1 MLLDVSTRSGAS
13 GTAVGGP
20 GGPAGV
26 AAVNVVVGEEEFLVE
41 RAVNALVSAAR
52 ARLAGAGAGADDG
65 PGGDGLGGG
74 AAGGG
79 DLAGASGDVHDV
91 AAAELAAGELASL
104 TSPSL
109 FGGGGV
115 VVIRSA
121 QDAGKEVADEIVR
134 YAAAPEPDV
143 VLVITHAGGTKG
155 KALLTSLTGGAS
167 GKIAA
172 GRGAS
177 GKSAAG
183 RGAGGKGAAGQAAS
197 GKAAVIECPKI
208 TRFAD
213 RLDFVR
219 AEFRR
224 AGRPAD
230 EGGLRSL
237 LDAVGS
243 DLREIAAACSQLAAD
258 VDGPIDA
265 AAVARYYQGRAEAS
279 GFTVSDRAVEGRLGD
294 ALEQLRW
301 ALATGVPPVLITSAL
316 AQGIR
321 LLGRVG
327 AAPRGL
333 ASAALAADVGAPP
346 WKIDRVRQQLRGWAP
361 EGVARALQVVA
372 EADAQIKGEAAS
384 ADYALERAIRRIV
397 ACRN

>member
-1 MLLDVSTRSGAS
+1 MLLDVTTRSGKA
-13 GTAVGGP
+13 GTA
-20 GGPAGV
+20 AGAP
-26 AAVNVVVGEEEFLVE
+26 AAVNVVVGEEEFLIE
-41 RAVNALVSAAR
+41 RTVSALVAAAR
-52 ARLAGAGAGADDG
+52 ASLAADGGAPG
-65 PGGDGLGGG
+65 PAGLGD
-74 AAGGG
+74 

-91 AAAELAAGELASL
+91 AAADLTAGELASL

-134 YAAAPEPDV
+134 YAADPAPDM
-143 VLVITHAGGTKG
+143 VLIVTHAGGAKG
-155 KALLTSLTGGAS
+155 KALLTSLTGGAP
-167 GKIAA
+167 GK
-172 GRGAS
+172 
-177 GKSAAG
+177 
-183 RGAGGKGAAGQAAS
+183 GAGGKAGAATAGGPGAP
-197 GKAAVIECPKI
+197 GKAVAAAVIECPKI

-213 RLDFVR
+213 RLDFTR

-224 AGRPAD
+224 AGHPAD
-230 EGGLRSL
+230 EGGLRAL

-279 GFTVSDRAVEGRLGD
+279 GFTVSDRAVEGRLGA

-333 ASAALAADVGAPP
+333 ASAALAAEVGAPP

-361 EGVARALQVVA
+361 EGVSRALQVVA

-384 ADYALERAIRRIV
+384 ADYALERAVRRIV
-397 ACRN
+397 ACRG

>member
-1 MLLDVSTRSGAS
+1 MLRGMTARSDAPAS
-13 GTAVGGP
+13 APGTA
-20 GGPAGV
+20 PAPV
-26 AAVNVVVGEEEFLVE
+26 SVIVGEEELLVE
-41 RAVNALVSAAR
+41 RTVSALVAAG
-52 ARLAGAGAGADDG
+52 RLALAVEAGLTSPDG
-65 PGGDGLGGG
+65 QMDLDPATAPGDI
-74 AAGGG
+74 
-79 DLAGASGDVHDV
+79 HDV
-91 AAAELAAGELASL
+91 AAGDLSVGELAAL

-134 YAAAPEPDV
+134 YAADPAPDMILIV
-143 VLVITHAGGTKG
+143 THAGGAKG
-155 KALLTSLTGGAS
+155 KALLASLTKGRKTGAVT
-167 GKIAA
+167 
-172 GRGAS
+172 
-177 GKSAAG
+177 
-183 RGAGGKGAAGQAAS
+183 
-197 GKAAVIECPKI
+197 VIECPKI
-208 TRFAD
+208 TRFSD

-224 AGRPAD
+224 AGRVAD
-230 EGGLRSL
+230 EGGLRAL

-258 VDGPIDA
+258 VEGHIGA
-265 AAVARYYQGRAEAS
+265 RAVARYYHGRAEAS
-279 GFTVSDRAVEGRLGD
+279 GFTVSDRTVEGRLAD

-316 AQGIR
+316 AQGVR

-327 AAPRGL
+327 AAPRGKN
-333 ASAALAADVGAPP
+333 SAALAAEVGAPP

-361 EGVARALQVVA
+361 EGVAQALQVVA

-384 ADYALERAIRRIV
+384 PAFALERAVRRIV

>member
-1 MLLDVSTRSGAS
+1 MLLDVTTRAKDAGTAS
-13 GTAVGGP
+13 GTP
-20 GGPAGV
+20 
-26 AAVNVVVGEEEFLVE
+26 AVNVVVGEEEFLVE
-41 RAVNALVSAAR
+41 RAVSALVASAR
-52 ARLAGAGAGADDG
+52 ASL
-65 PGGDGLGGG
+65 
-74 AAGGG
+74 AAGGPGPAGPG
-79 DLAGASGDVHDV
+79 DDPAGAAGDVHDV
-91 AAAELAAGELASL
+91 PAAGLAAGELASL

-121 QDAGKEVADEIVR
+121 QDAAKEVADEIIR
-134 YAAAPEPDV
+134 YAADPAPDV
-143 VLVITHAGGTKG
+143 VLIITHAGGAKG
-155 KALLTSLTGGAS
+155 KALLTSLTGGGGSGAGKAVS
-167 GKIAA
+167 GKAA
-172 GRGAS
+172 KTGGPGTH
-177 GKSAAG
+177 GKAAV
-183 RGAGGKGAAGQAAS
+183 
-197 GKAAVIECPKI
+197 AAVIECPKI
-208 TRFAD
+208 TRFSD

-224 AGRPAD
+224 ARRPAD
-230 EGGLRSL
+230 EGGLRAL

-258 VDGPIDA
+258 VDGPIDV

-279 GFTVSDRAVEGRLGD
+279 GFTVSDRTVEGKLGD

-361 EGVARALQVVA
+361 EGVAQALQAVA

-384 ADYALERAIRRIV
+384 ADYALERAVRRIV
-397 ACRN
+397 ACRG

>member
-1 MLLDVSTRSGAS
+1 MLRGMTTRSADR
-13 GTAVGGP
+13 GTDTSAP
-20 GGPAGV
+20 
-26 AAVNVVVGEEEFLVE
+26 AAVNVVVGDEEFLVD
-41 RAVNALVSAAR
+41 RAVSALVAAAR
-52 ARLAGAGAGADDG
+52 ASLAAGTAGLADPGG
-65 PGGDGLGGG
+65 PGDI
-74 AAGGG
+74 
-79 DLAGASGDVHDV
+79 HDV
-91 AAAELAAGELASL
+91 LAAELAPGELASL

-115 VVIRSA
+115 VVIHSA
-121 QDAGKEVADEIVR
+121 QDASKDVADELAR
-134 YAAAPEPDV
+134 YAAGPAPDV
-143 VLVITHAGGTKG
+143 VLIITHAGGAKG
-155 KALLTSLTGGAS
+155 KALLASLTGGTGAGDRPAS
-167 GKIAA
+167 
-172 GRGAS
+172 R
-177 GKSAAG
+177 SAAG
-183 RGAGGKGAAGQAAS
+183 ARGPARGPGTGQAGGKV
-197 GKAAVIECPKI
+197 AVTECPKI

-219 AEFRR
+219 NEFRR

-243 DLREIAAACSQLAAD
+243 DLREIAAACSQLTAD
-258 VDGPIDA
+258 VDGPINE

-279 GFTVSDRAVEGRLGD
+279 GFTVSDRAVEGRLGQ

-333 ASAALAADVGAPP
+333 GSAALAAEVGAPP

-361 EGVARALQVVA
+361 EGVSRALQVVA

-384 ADYALERAIRRIV
+384 PAYALERAVRRIV
-397 ACRN
+397 ACRG

>member
-1 MLLDVSTRSGAS
+1 MLLDVTTRSKDAGTAS
-13 GTAVGGP
+13 GAP
-20 GGPAGV
+20 
-26 AAVNVVVGEEEFLVE
+26 AAVNVVVGEEELLIE
-41 RAVNALVSAAR
+41 RAVSALVASAR
-52 ARLAGAGAGADDG
+52 ASLAAGAPGPAG
-65 PGGDGLGGG
+65 PGN
-74 AAGGG
+74 

-91 AAAELAAGELASL
+91 LAAELAAGELASL

-121 QDAGKEVADEIVR
+121 QDAGKEVAGEIVR
-134 YAAAPEPDV
+134 YAADPAPDV
-143 VLVITHAGGTKG
+143 VLILTHAGGAKG
-155 KALLTSLTGGAS
+155 KALLTSLTG
-167 GKIAA
+167 KTAA
-172 GRGAS
+172 AP
-177 GKSAAG
+177 
-183 RGAGGKGAAGQAAS
+183 
-197 GKAAVIECPKI
+197 AAVIECPKI
-208 TRFAD
+208 TRFGE

-224 AGRPAD
+224 ARRPAD
-230 EGGLRSL
+230 EGGLRAL

-265 AAVARYYQGRAEAS
+265 AAVGRYYQGRAEAS
-279 GFTVSDRAVEGRLGD
+279 GFSVSDRAVEGKLGD

-316 AQGIR
+316 AQGVR

-327 AAPRGL
+327 AAPRGV
-333 ASAALAADVGAPP
+333 ASAALAAEVGAPP

-384 ADYALERAIRRIV
+384 ADYALERAVRRIV
-397 ACRN
+397 ACRA